1 MIQMPTGCQFVP
13 IDTVK
18 PYAKNPKTHNKDDID
33 LIIRSIERNGWGDPL
48 LICPETMEVLSG
60 NGRVLAAKKLGLT
73 EVPVVFAPE
82 GLSEKQKADL
92 VIASNKLVEVSGY
105 NKNLEIL
112 MGMYELNPEDFGM
125 VDLQKEMQE
134 VEEEEPEMEFTE
146 ELFEEHNYLV
156 MYFDNTVDW
165 QTACEKF
172 NVETKK
178 ALDSRA
184 GYVRSGVGR
193 VVRGAD
199 VLKMLKDE

>member
-33 LIIRSIERNGWGDPL
+33 LIIRSIERCGWGDPL
-48 LICPETMEVLSG
+48 LVCPETMEVLSG
-60 NGRVLAAKKLGLT
+60 NGRVLAAKKLGLS

-125 VDLQKEMQE
+125 VDLQKEMKE
-134 VEEEEPEMEFTE
+134 VEDEEPEMEFTE